1 MQILMW
7 AFIIENAFIIIL
19 FLKRN
24 VVAEYF
30 ELRKQNRENKRYIR
44 KLEDNLTILR
54 RDLKFIRD
62 LAEGNKN
69 DNELLIFRR
78 IAEQAE
84 DSLDIQDI

>member
-30 ELRKQNRENKRYIR
+30 ELRRQNRENKRYIR
-44 KLEDNLTILR
+44 KLEDNLMILR
-54 RDLKFIRD
+54 RDLRFIRD

>member
-54 RDLKFIRD
+54 RDLRFIRD